1 MRFLNKHKYLRV
13 IKFNSDK
20 SSTITYHLSSKF
32 KPNFLINPDH
42 IFIYNGYRTVVITD
56 KSAET
61 INPLDF
67 NSKFNSSDFQTAIES
82 KLIKDTFSTLKH
94 NILDTPT
101 ILLIINLVITLAV
114 LYFLLKSQGVIWYER
129 YKKR

>member
-32 KPNFLINPDH
+32 TPDFLINPDH
-42 IFIYNGYRTVVITD
+42 IFIYNGYRTVIITD

-67 NSKFNSSDFQTAIES
+67 NSKFNSSDFKTAIES
-82 KLIKDTFSTLKH
+82 KLIKDTFNTLKPK
-94 NILDTPT
+94 LFDTPT
-101 ILLIINLVITLAV
+101 ILLLINLVITFGIF
-114 LYFLLKSQGVIWYER
+114 YFLLKSQGVI
-129 YKKR
+129 

>member
-32 KPNFLINPDH
+32 KPDFLINPDH
-42 IFIYNGYRTVVITD
+42 IFIYNGYRTVIITD

-67 NSKFNSSDFQTAIES
+67 NSKFNASDFKTAIES

-94 NILDTPT
+94 NTFDLTKF
-101 ILLIINLVITLAV
+101 LLLLNIVITLGV
-114 LYFLLKSQGVIWYER
+114 FYFLLKSQGVL
-129 YKKR
+129 

>member
-1 MRFLNKHKYLRV
+1 MRLFKHKYLRV
-13 IKFNSDK
+13 IKFNTDK

-42 IFIYNGYRTVVITD
+42 IFYYKGYRTIIITD

-67 NSKFNSSDFQTAIES
+67 NSKYNASDFQTAIES
-82 KLIKDTFSTLKH
+82 KLIKDTFSTLKP
-94 NILDTPT
+94 NMLDKTT
-101 ILLIINLVITLAV
+101 FLLLLNLILIIAVIYL
-114 LYFLLKSQGVIWYER
+114 LLKGQGVI
-129 YKKR
+129 

>member
-1 MRFLNKHKYLRV
+1 MRLFGKHKYLRV

-32 KPNFLINPDH
+32 KPNFLVNPDH
-42 IFIYNGYRTVVITD
+42 IFNYKGYRTIVITD

-67 NSKFNSSDFQTAIES
+67 ESKFNREDFQTAIES
-82 KLIKDTFSTLKH
+82 KLIKDTFSTLKSNTIDKTTVMLLL
-94 NILDTPT
+94 NI
-101 ILLIINLVITLAV
+101 ILHIVVIYL
-114 LYFLLKSQGVIWYER
+114 LLKGQGAI
-129 YKKR
+129 

>member
-1 MRFLNKHKYLRV
+1 MRLFNKHKYLRV

-20 SSTITYHLSSKF
+20 STTVTYHLSDKF

-42 IFIYNGYRTVVITD
+42 IFNYKGYRTIVITD

-67 NSKFNSSDFQTAIES
+67 ESKFNHEDFQTDIES
-82 KLIKDTFSTLKH
+82 KLIKDTFSTLKS
-94 NILDTPT
+94 NT
-101 ILLIINLVITLAV
+101 IDKTTVMLLINIILHIVVIYL
-114 LYFLLKSQGVIWYER
+114 LLKGQGAI
-129 YKKR
+129 

>member
-1 MRFLNKHKYLRV
+1 MRLFGKHKYLRV

-20 SSTITYHLSSKF
+20 SSTVTYHLSSKF

-42 IFIYNGYRTVVITD
+42 IFDYKGYRTVIITD

-67 NSKFNSSDFQTAIES
+67 ESKFNPENFQAAIES
-82 KLIKDTFSTLKH
+82 KLIKDTFSTLKSNTFDKTTVMLLL
-94 NILDTPT
+94 NI
-101 ILLIINLVITLAV
+101 ILQIVVIYL
-114 LYFLLKSQGVIWYER
+114 LLKSQGAI
-129 YKKR
+129 

>member
-1 MRFLNKHKYLRV
+1 MRIFNKHKYLRV
-13 IKFNSDK
+13 IKFNTDK

-42 IFIYNGYRTVVITD
+42 IFYYKGYRTIIITD

-67 NSKFNSSDFQTAIES
+67 NSKYNASDFQTAIES
-82 KLIKDTFSTLKH
+82 KLIKDTFSTLKPNLFDKTTFMLLL
-94 NILDTPT
+94 NIILT
-101 ILLIINLVITLAV
+101 IAVIYLLM
-114 LYFLLKSQGVIWYER
+114 KWQGMI
-129 YKKR
+129 

>member
-32 KPNFLINPDH
+32 KPDFLINPDH
-42 IFIYNGYRTVVITD
+42 VFNYKGYRTVIITD

-67 NSKFNSSDFQTAIES
+67 NSKFNASDFKTAIES
-82 KLIKDTFSTLKH
+82 KLIKDTFSTLKP
-94 NILDTPT
+94 NLFDTTTIIL
-101 ILLIINLVITLAV
+101 ILNLVMSFGI
-114 LYFLLKSQGVIWYER
+114 LYLLLKGQGVL
-129 YKKR
+129 

>member
-13 IKFNSDK
+13 IKFHSDK
-20 SSTITYHLSSKF
+20 SSTITYHLSSKYT
-32 KPNFLINPDH
+32 PNFLINPDH

-67 NSKFNSSDFQTAIES
+67 ESKFNSNDFKTAIES

-94 NILDTPT
+94 NLFDKVT
-101 ILLIINLVITLAV
+101 ILLILNLVITLAV
-114 LYFLLKSQGVIWYER
+114 LYFLLKSQGVI
-129 YKKR
+129 

>member
-32 KPNFLINPDH
+32 TPDFLINPDH
-42 IFIYNGYRTVVITD
+42 IFIYNGYRTVIITD

-67 NSKFNSSDFQTAIES
+67 NSKFNSSDFKTAIES
-82 KLIKDTFSTLKH
+82 KLIKDTFNTLKPK
-94 NILDTPT
+94 LFDTPT
-101 ILLIINLVITLAV
+101 IILLLNLVITFGVFYL
-114 LYFLLKSQGVIWYER
+114 LLKGQGAI
-129 YKKR
+129 

>member
-32 KPNFLINPDH
+32 TPSFLINPDH
-42 IFIYNGYRTVVITD
+42 IFIYNGYRTVIITD

-67 NSKFNSSDFQTAIES
+67 NSKYNSSDFETAIES
-82 KLIKDTFSTLKH
+82 KLIRDTFNTLKPKMF
-94 NILDTPT
+94 DTPT
-101 ILLIINLVITLAV
+101 ILLLLNLVMTFGLFY
-114 LYFLLKSQGVIWYER
+114 LLLKGQGAI
-129 YKKR
+129 

>member
-42 IFIYNGYRTVVITD
+42 IFNYNGYRTVIITD

-67 NSKFNSSDFQTAIES
+67 ESKFNREDFQTAIES
-82 KLIKDTFSTLKH
+82 KLIKDTFSTLKSNTIDKTTIMLLL
-94 NILDTPT
+94 NI
-101 ILLIINLVITLAV
+101 ILQIVVIYL
-114 LYFLLKSQGVIWYER
+114 LLKGQGAI
-129 YKKR
+129 

>member
-1 MRFLNKHKYLRV
+1 MRLFSKHKYLRV

-32 KPNFLINPDH
+32 TPNFLINPNH
-42 IFIYNGYRTVVITD
+42 IFDYKGYRTIIITD

-67 NSKFNSSDFQTAIES
+67 NSKFNPADFETAIES
-82 KLIKDTFSTLKH
+82 KLIKDTFSTLKPK
-94 NILDTPT
+94 LFDTTT
-101 ILLIINLVITLAV
+101 IMLLLNLIFTAGV
-114 LYFLLKSQGVIWYER
+114 LYLLLKWQGMI
-129 YKKR
+129 

>member
-20 SSTITYHLSSKF
+20 SSTITYYLSSKF

-42 IFIYNGYRTVVITD
+42 IFNYNGYRTVIITD

-67 NSKFNSSDFQTAIES
+67 ESKFNHEDFQTAIES
-82 KLIKDTFSTLKH
+82 KLIKDTFSTLKS
-94 NILDTPT
+94 NAIDKTTVMLLLSIILH
-101 ILLIINLVITLAV
+101 IVVIYL
-114 LYFLLKSQGVIWYER
+114 LLKSQGAI
-129 YKKR
+129 

>member
-32 KPNFLINPDH
+32 TPDFLINPDH
-42 IFIYNGYRTVVITD
+42 IFIYNGYRSVIITD

-67 NSKFNSSDFQTAIES
+67 NSKFNPADFQTAIES
-82 KLIKDTFSTLKH
+82 KLIKDTFSTLKPNLFDKTTFMLLL
-94 NILDTPT
+94 NIILT
-101 ILLIINLVITLAV
+101 IAVIYLLM
-114 LYFLLKSQGVIWYER
+114 KGQGMI
-129 YKKR
+129 

>member
-1 MRFLNKHKYLRV
+1 MRFLNKHKYIRV

-32 KPNFLINPDH
+32 TPDFLINPDH
-42 IFIYNGYRTVVITD
+42 IFIYNGYRTVIITD

-67 NSKFNSSDFQTAIES
+67 NSKFNSNDFKTAIES
-82 KLIKDTFSTLKH
+82 KLIKDTFSTLKPS
-94 NILDTPT
+94 IFDTT
-101 ILLIINLVITLAV
+101 TIILLLNLVITFGVFYL
-114 LYFLLKSQGVIWYER
+114 LLKGQGAI
-129 YKKR
+129 

>member
-32 KPNFLINPDH
+32 KPDFLINPDH
-42 IFIYNGYRTVVITD
+42 IFIYNGYRTVIITD

-67 NSKFNSSDFQTAIES
+67 NSKFNASDFKTAIES
-82 KLIKDTFSTLKH
+82 KLIKDTFSTLKP
-94 NILDTPT
+94 NLFDTTTIIL
-101 ILLIINLVITLAV
+101 ILNLVMSFGI
-114 LYFLLKSQGVIWYER
+114 LYLLLKGQGVL
-129 YKKR
+129 

>member
-20 SSTITYHLSSKF
+20 SSTITYHLSNKF

-42 IFIYNGYRTVVITD
+42 IFYYNGYRTVIITD

-67 NSKFNSSDFQTAIES
+67 ESKFNSSDFQTAIES

-94 NILDTPT
+94 NIFDTPT
-101 ILLIINLVITLAV
+101 ILLLVNLIITLAV
-114 LYFLLKSQGVIWYER
+114 LYFLLKSQGVI
-129 YKKR
+129 

>member
-1 MRFLNKHKYLRV
+1 MRLFKHKYLRV
-13 IKFNSDK
+13 IKFNTDK

-42 IFIYNGYRTVVITD
+42 IFYYKGYRTIIITD

-67 NSKFNSSDFQTAIES
+67 NSKYNASDFQTAIES
-82 KLIKDTFSTLKH
+82 KLIKDTFSTLKPNLFDKTTFMLLL
-94 NILDTPT
+94 NIILT
-101 ILLIINLVITLAV
+101 IAVIYLLM
-114 LYFLLKSQGVIWYER
+114 KGQGMI
-129 YKKR
+129 

>member
-1 MRFLNKHKYLRV
+1 MRLFSKHKYLRV

-20 SSTITYHLSSKF
+20 SSTVTYHLSSKF

-42 IFIYNGYRTVVITD
+42 IFDYKGYRTIIITD

-67 NSKFNSSDFQTAIES
+67 ESKFNSEDFQTAIES
-82 KLIKDTFSTLKH
+82 KLIKDTFTTLKSSTIDKTTIMLLL
-94 NILDTPT
+94 NI
-101 ILLIINLVITLAV
+101 ILQIVVIYL
-114 LYFLLKSQGVIWYER
+114 LLKGQGAI
-129 YKKR
+129 

>member
-32 KPNFLINPDH
+32 KPDFLINPDH
-42 IFIYNGYRTVVITD
+42 IFIYKGYRTVIITD

-67 NSKFNSSDFQTAIES
+67 NSKFNASDFKTAIES
-82 KLIKDTFSTLKH
+82 KLIKDTFSTLKP
-94 NILDTPT
+94 NLFDTTTIIL
-101 ILLIINLVITLAV
+101 ILNLVMSLGI
-114 LYFLLKSQGVIWYER
+114 LYLLLKGQGVL
-129 YKKR
+129 